1 MKELKQNRLML
12 AGVLVFSA
20 MTMIGL
26 VDNLIKY
33 IGEDGSVWQFH
44 FSRSVIICI
53 VLLIVSRIYKLQLL
67 PNNFF
72 FVAIRSFFGATAM
85 IMYFGALS
93 VIPIAE
99 AGAGLFT
106 APIFV
111 LIISSFYFKVKIGIW
126 RILAVVIGFSGVLL
140 MLQPDTNNLSYFSF
154 LPLFAG
160 FFYGMLGLTTRYL
173 CPNESTEVLTLG
185 FFVALGVY
193 GILGLLYFTIF
204 PVSYEAN
211 FLTRGFVWPSLNFT
225 LIVIC
230 QAFVSVIGVALITR
244 GYQVAE
250 ASYVSVFEYAFLLSA
265 GFWGYMLFGEMLD
278 LTAIIGVIFIVL
290 SGTIILFRAR

>member
-12 AGVLVFSA
+12 AGILVFSA

-33 IGEDGSVWQFH
+33 IGEDGSVWLFH

-111 LIISSFYFKVKIGIW
+111 LILASLYFKVKIGIW
-126 RILAVVIGFSGVLL
+126 RILAVIIGFLGVLL

-160 FFYGMLGLTTRYL
+160 FFYGMLGLSTRYL

-211 FLTRGFVWPSLNFT
+211 FLTRGFVWPSLNFN

-278 LTAIIGVIFIVL
+278 LTAIVGVVFIVL
-290 SGTIILFRAR
+290 SGTIILIRAR

>member
-12 AGVLVFSA
+12 AGILVFSA

-33 IGEDGSVWQFH
+33 IGEDGGVWQFH

-126 RILAVVIGFSGVLL
+126 RILAVVIGF
-140 MLQPDTNNLSYFSF
+140 
-154 LPLFAG
+154 
-160 FFYGMLGLTTRYL
+160 
-173 CPNESTEVLTLG
+173 
-185 FFVALGVY
+185 
-193 GILGLLYFTIF
+193 
-204 PVSYEAN
+204 
-211 FLTRGFVWPSLNFT
+211 
-225 LIVIC
+225 
-230 QAFVSVIGVALITR
+230 
-244 GYQVAE
+244 
-250 ASYVSVFEYAFLLSA
+250 
-265 GFWGYMLFGEMLD
+265 
-278 LTAIIGVIFIVL
+278 
-290 SGTIILFRAR
+290 